1 MALNAKLAMPLETA
15 QPAAQG
21 RPDVVAFL
29 ADAES
34 EAVVRQALGERAQA
48 PGSIHRGDVGKAIEF
63 LTEQRS
69 PGLLIVDVSGVDL
82 PVSQIIRLA
91 EVCEPGVNVIAVGD
105 RSEIGLY
112 RDLLHAGVTDYIAK
126 PLTRELVQKSVQLA
140 TGNQDVGR
148 ISQKL
153 GKLVTVMGTRGGI
166 GTTTIAV
173 NLAWHLANKF
183 GRRVALVD
191 LDLQTGDCGLMLD
204 LKATPGL
211 REALDN
217 PYRIDNLFLERV
229 MTSHGNRLFVLSA
242 QESLRDELR
251 FTPEAAETLVSGLQT
266 QFHYVVVD
274 MPRLPS
280 AATQRVIDLAAL
292 RIIVADETIK
302 SAREIVRLKSVL
314 GDGDTSHTN
323 LLIVNRS
330 GEKSQGFI
338 PASEFKDAVQM
349 QPLLTIPFQAVGRGK
364 PATFEL
370 PAAVGRGRMAE
381 AIGQLAAEVSGRHAE
396 LKLRRRWW

>member
-1 MALNAKLAMPLETA
+1 MALNAKLALPMETA
-15 QPAAQG
+15 QPAAPT

-34 EAVVRQALGERAQA
+34 EAIVRQVLGDQAQT
-48 PGSIHRGDVGKAIEF
+48 PGSIHRGDVRKAIEF

-82 PVSQIIRLA
+82 PVSQIIHLA

-126 PLTRELVQKSVQLA
+126 PLTRELVQKSIQLA
-140 TGNQDVGR
+140 TGSQDVGR

-166 GTTTIAV
+166 GTTTISV

-204 LKATPGL
+204 LQATAGL

-229 MTSHGNRLFVLSA
+229 MAPHGNRLFVMSA

-251 FTPEAAETLVSGLQT
+251 FTPEAAETLVSALQT

-274 MPRLPS
+274 VPRAPS
-280 AATQRVIDLAAL
+280 ALTQRVIDLAAL
-292 RIIVADETIK
+292 RVIVADETIR

-314 GDGDTSHTN
+314 GEGDTGHTN
-323 LLIVNRS
+323 LLVVNRG

-338 PASEFKDAVQM
+338 PANEFKDAVQM
-349 QPLLTIPFQAVGRGK
+349 QPLLTIPFHAIGRGK
-364 PATFEL
+364 PASFEL
-370 PAAVGRGRMAE
+370 PAAIGRGRMAD
-381 AIGQLAAEVSGRHAE
+381 AVGKLAAEVAGRHAG
-396 LKLRRRWW
+396 LKSRRKWW